1 MAEYVVSDE
10 GLSSMFGKVL
20 PLLDENQRR
29 WVAGGFAD
37 MLGYGGVTAVAKMAG
52 MARGTVGRGVSEVQ
66 SGTAVPGRVRQEG
79 GGRKP
84 VTEAQ
89 PGYTEALDS
98 LVEPE
103 SRGDPM
109 CNLRWTTKSTRN
121 LAEEMGRQGF
131 PTSHTTVAGQLEDM
145 DYSLQAPSKTEQ
157 GKNHPDRDAQF
168 RYIAAQVAEHQAAGQ
183 PVISIDAKKK
193 ELVGNYYNGG
203 REYQP
208 KGEPVRVKDHDFPDP
223 NMPKAVPYGIY
234 DPARNEG
241 WMTVGKSADTAEFAV
256 SSIERWWEVMGSQ
269 AYPDATRLL
278 ITADAGGSN
287 GYRTRLW
294 KKKIAEFA
302 EKTGLEITVC
312 HFPPGTSK
320 WNKIEHRMFSQVTM
334 NWRGRP
340 LESHEVVVN
349 LIGSTT
355 TTSGLRIQAELDE
368 RTYAKGVKVSDKE
381 MAALPIAK
389 HEFHG
394 EWNYT
399 LRPGTDH

>member
-1 MAEYVVSDE
+1 
-10 GLSSMFGKVL
+10 MFGAVL

-37 MLGYGGVTAVAKMAG
+37 ILGHGGVTAVAKMSG
-52 MARGTVGRGVSEVQ
+52 LARGTMGRGISEIF
-66 SGTAVPGRVRQEG
+66 SGEAVTGRIRRVG

-84 VTEAQ
+84 ATEAQ
-89 PGYTEALDS
+89 PGYTDALDS

-131 PTSHTTVAGQLEDM
+131 PTSHTTVADQLDAM
-145 DYSLQAPSKTEQ
+145 GYSLQAPSKTEE
-157 GKNHPDRDAQF
+157 GKNHPDRDDQF
-168 RYIAAQVAEHQAAGQ
+168 RYIAARVAEHQAAGE
-183 PVISIDAKKK
+183 PVISVDAKEK
-193 ELVGNYYNGG
+193 ELVGNYHNGG

-223 NMPKAVPYGIY
+223 AVPKAVPYGIY
-234 DPARNEG
+234 DPTKNEG
-241 WMTVGKSADTAEFAV
+241 WMTVGKSADTAEFAI
-256 SSIERWWEVMGSQ
+256 SSIERWWEMMGSK
-269 AYPDATRLL
+269 AYPDAHRLL

-294 KKKIAEFA
+294 KAKIAEFA
-302 EKTGLEITVC
+302 EKMGLEITVC

-349 LIGSTT
+349 LIGSM
-355 TTSGLRIQAELDE
+355 TTSTGLRIQAELDE
-368 RTYAKGVKVSDKE
+368 RTYARGIKVSDKQ
-381 MAALPIAK
+381 MAGLPIVR
-389 HEFHG
+389 HDFHG

-399 LRPGTDH
+399 LRPGQMIN

>member
-10 GLSSMFGKVL
+10 ALSSMFGTIL
-20 PLLDENQRR
+20 PLLEENQRR

-37 MLGYGGVTAVAKMAG
+37 MLGHGGVTAVAKMSG
-52 MARGTVGRGVSEVQ
+52 LARGTVGRGASEVR
-66 SGTAVPGRVRQEG
+66 SGEAVPTRIRQVG

-89 PGYTEALDS
+89 PGYADALDS

-109 CNLRWTTKSTRN
+109 CNLRWTTKSTRK

-131 PTSHTTVAGQLEDM
+131 PTSHTTVADQLEDM
-145 DYSLQAPSKTEQ
+145 GYSLQAPSKTEE

-168 RYIAAQVAEHQAAGQ
+168 RYIAAQVAEHQAAGE
-183 PVISIDAKKK
+183 PVISVDGKKK
-193 ELVGNYYNGG
+193 ELIGNYDNGG

-223 NMPKAVPYGIY
+223 DVPKAVPYGIY
-234 DPARNEG
+234 DPKKNEG

-256 SSIERWWEVMGSQ
+256 AAIERWWEKMGSQ
-269 AYPDATRLL
+269 AYPEARRLL

-302 EKTGLEITVC
+302 ERVGLEITIC
-312 HFPPGTSK
+312 HFPPSTSK

-340 LESHEVVVN
+340 LESYEVVVN

-355 TTSGLRIQAELDE
+355 TSTGLRIQAELDE
-368 RTYAKGVKVSDKE
+368 RTYAKGVKVSDRQME
-381 MAALPIAK
+381 ELPIVR
-389 HEFHG
+389 HDFHG

-399 LRPGTDH
+399 LRPVTND

>member
-1 MAEYVVSDE
+1 VAE
-10 GLSSMFGKVL
+10 
-20 PLLDENQRR
+20 
-29 WVAGGFAD
+29 
-37 MLGYGGVTAVAKMAG
+37 
-52 MARGTVGRGVSEVQ
+52 AR
-66 SGTAVPGRVRQEG
+66 
-79 GGRKP
+79 
-84 VTEAQ
+84 

-103 SRGDPM
+103 SRGDPT

-121 LAEEMGRQGF
+121 LAEEMGRLGF
-131 PTSHTTVAGQLEDM
+131 STSHTTVAGQLEGM
-145 DYSLQAPSKTEQ
+145 GYSLQAPSKTEE

-168 RYIAAQVAEHQAAGQ
+168 RYIAARVAEHQAEGQ
-183 PVISIDAKKK
+183 PVISIDTKKK
-193 ELVGNYYNGG
+193 ELIGNYDNGG

-208 KGEPVRVKDHDFPDP
+208 KGDPVRVKDHDFPDP
-223 NMPKAVPYGIY
+223 NVPKAVPYGIY
-234 DPARNEG
+234 DQTRNEG

-256 SSIERWWEVMGSQ
+256 SSIERWWEKMGSE
-269 AYPDATRLL
+269 AYPGASRLL

-320 WNKIEHRMFSQVTM
+320 WNKIEHRMFSQVTL

-355 TTSGLRIQAELDE
+355 TTTGLRIQAELDE
-368 RTYAKGVKVSDKE
+368 GTYIKGIKVSNKE
-381 MAALPIAK
+381 IAKLPITR
-389 HEFHG
+389 HDFHG

-399 LRPGTDH
+399 LRPGTDD